1 MRCLRKTDLPPP
13 LRPMM
18 TVIEPGGRLVEEHDL
33 GLGHERARD
42 GHALTHAARD
52 LGGIFLAHAL
62 ESHLSEGRVHALGD
76 LGFRQPHLLAQG
88 KGDVVGAAHRV
99 EERAALED
107 DTVAPADR
115 VEWLAAQAR
124 DLLVVH
130 EDAAGIGL

>member
-1 MRCLRKTDLPPP
+1 MERTRVNIVVGLFMVLGIAALAYLSVQLGRVFGAHPLQADLGQRCLDP
-13 LRPMM
+13 
-18 TVIEPGGRLVEEHDL
+18 
-33 GLGHERARD
+33 LGHLVRRRPD
-42 GHALTHAARD
+42 
-52 LGGIFLAHAL
+52 
-62 ESHLSEGRVHALGD
+62 
-76 LGFRQPHLLAQG
+76 LLAEREG
-88 KGDVVGAAHRV
+88 YVAPAGHRV